1 MKTHVTFKRL
11 LTLEKGGRR
20 TNGGEFSADSLVEA
34 YLAFGLRRTEI
45 DTQETL
51 ADEFSRLDMAEAI
64 SSHKYSQFFYPIVQT
79 MVDLDLAFSRLD
91 VAPDA
96 FAEDVNASPKYS
108 IGRNIFDSQPARI
121 GFIVASSVFVLGRV
135 GMDKDEKSSMDALN
149 NIRGGATKLITQLN
163 GFTENQ
169 LRDFLSLDVLSER
182 LGGKTK
188 SAIGRYDRNFFESAF
203 KVLFDE
209 GFSVPKMEACWRA

>member
-1 MKTHVTFKRL
+1 
-11 LTLEKGGRR
+11 
-20 TNGGEFSADSLVEA
+20 
-34 YLAFGLRRTEI
+34 
-45 DTQETL
+45 
-51 ADEFSRLDMAEAI
+51 
-64 SSHKYSQFFYPIVQT
+64 
-79 MVDLDLAFSRLD
+79 
-91 VAPDA
+91 
-96 FAEDVNASPKYS
+96 
-108 IGRNIFDSQPARI
+108 
-121 GFIVASSVFVLGRV
+121 
-135 GMDKDEKSSMDALN
+135 MDKDEKSSMDALN